1 MTTTSC
7 LTVHAFVSK
16 LAKVA
21 AAVIA
26 QPVGAVYAGGVWSTG
41 LCESSGD
48 EYSESTVISLLFLL
62 TWTHHC
68 AVNNGSCADSRDE
81 TISNSGT
88 IISGLILTLWSC
100 QTDNIVTSP
109 ADSHSQSL
117 RTVQLV
123 PEWQCR
129 DEWCW
134 QLLPVNPLGQLHL
147 YRLASESSQAPP
159 F

>member
-1 MTTTSC
+1 MMTITSC

-41 LCESSGD
+41 LCGSSGD
-48 EYSESTVISLLFLL
+48 KYSEGTVISLLFLL
-62 TWTHHC
+62 TRTHHC

-88 IISGLILTLWSC
+88 IISGLILTL
-100 QTDNIVTSP
+100 
-109 ADSHSQSL
+109 
-117 RTVQLV
+117 
-123 PEWQCR
+123 
-129 DEWCW
+129 
-134 QLLPVNPLGQLHL
+134 
-147 YRLASESSQAPP
+147 
-159 F
+159 